1 MLFPLLSLAMISSAD
16 LKICP
21 LLITGAL
28 PQDEEQNTLMIT
40 TLKHNDIY
48 LEQNVMEK
56 DT

>member
-1 MLFPLLSLAMISSAD
+1 MPFPLLSLAMISSAD

-21 LLITGAL
+21 LLIT
-28 PQDEEQNTLMIT
+28 QDEEQNTLMIT

-56 DT
+56 NT

>member
-1 MLFPLLSLAMISSAD
+1 MISSAD

-21 LLITGAL
+21 LLIT
-28 PQDEEQNTLMIT
+28 QDEEQNTLMIT

-56 DT
+56 NT